1 MHAVDFARDPFEFV
15 DRATSECGDIYRMDL
30 PAVDDVFVLAHPDYF
45 NRVLV
50 ADVDAFGKTEDY
62 RRAFGNGLLSVEDQ
76 QWRRQREMMQPLFY
90 REQIKGYT
98 EQMVVCVLNDVLSSG
113 RRATPGIWKRKC
125 VISLLKFCSQPC
137 SVVNWFLE
145 RIKSFAMPL
154 MVSTSGL
161 LPPRG
166 FSPLASDTSRRRF
179 DHSKERLRQE
189 VRSLLAEEGSQ
200 SVSPSVADDG
210 VAGGGQQRP
219 EESSSNMDP
228 SNLLTQLQ
236 RIRNSDDGEQLT
248 TDEIED
254 QLITMVFAGPKR
266 QLPHSRLRGTCWPRT
281 RTSESGSMRNWRRY
295 SVTTPNLRRS
305 PRPRIHG
312 EHHHRGTSAI
322 PTDSHDPAPDEV

>member
-1 MHAVDFARDPFEFV
+1 
-15 DRATSECGDIYRMDL
+15 MDL

-98 EQMVVCVLNDVLSSG
+98 EQMVAYTE
-113 RRATPGIWKRKC
+113 RRLEQWEAGDTRIWKRKC

-166 FSPLASDTSRRRF
+166 FSPLASDTS
-179 DHSKERLRQE
+179 SPS
-189 VRSLLAEEGSQ
+189 VRPLKGAASTGSSDLLAEEGAVSRSAHQ
-200 SVSPSVADDG
+200 SRTMELLEAVNRGLRSHPAIWTRPS
-210 VAGGGQQRP
+210 
-219 EESSSNMDP
+219 
-228 SNLLTQLQ
+228 TH
-236 RIRNSDDGEQLT
+236 T
-248 TDEIED
+248 
-254 QLITMVFAGPKR
+254 
-266 QLPHSRLRGTCWPRT
+266 
-281 RTSESGSMRNWRRY
+281 
-295 SVTTPNLRRS
+295 VTANP
-305 PRPRIHG
+305 
-312 EHHHRGTSAI
+312 
-322 PTDSHDPAPDEV
+322 